1 MNFFGMGTMEVVVIL
16 VVALMI
22 FGPGKLPEVAGQA
35 GKMLRD
41 FKKMT
46 TDLSDEF
53 EKTSGINDIK
63 KQVQKEMAGIQKEVG
78 GVTSGVKKELTS
90 ASSTVNSATGKKP
103 AGNKSLPS
111 KPAGAVAKSTT
122 TTSGGLK
129 TTTNAAGTKTTTA
142 AKTSTTAKAATPAK
156 VAPPKATKAD
166 PLADVSFMDDI
177 FAEPV
182 SVTKSTA
189 VSPAK
194 PVAATTASPAK
205 AMPVAKPATPSLSA
219 DPPAE
224 TGDALARS
232 RARRQQAGYTRVQA

>member
-1 MNFFGMGTMEVVVIL
+1 MEVVVIL

-35 GKMLRD
+35 GRMLRD
-41 FKKMT
+41 LKKMT

-78 GVTSGVKKELTS
+78 GVTTGVKKELTS
-90 ASSTVNSATGKKP
+90 ATNTVNSATGKKP
-103 AGNKSLPS
+103 APAKSLPS
-111 KPAGAVAKSTT
+111 KPSGAVAKTTT

-142 AKTSTTAKAATPAK
+142 AKSTATKAAPAK
-156 VAPPKATKAD
+156 VVPPKATKAD

-177 FAEPV
+177 LSEPTPAAK
-182 SVTKSTA
+182 SATTVTKPAPVKIASSSTDTSTSS
-189 VSPAK
+189 V
-194 PVAATTASPAK
+194 
-205 AMPVAKPATPSLSA
+205 
-219 DPPAE
+219 D
-224 TGDALARS
+224 TGDALARA